1 MGGREAWEV
10 WREGMNEG
18 GNEGEGLKEGGSV
31 GGRRGRSVVG
41 REEGGRAEGR
51 AEGREGGRE
60 NMQSYIVL
68 KLSFCKNCQLEGL
81 FYHGFTHFTNL
92 SSIIS

>member
-10 WREGMNEG
+10 WREGMNMG

-41 REEGGRAEGR
+41 REEGGMAEGR

-60 NMQSYIVL
+60 GEYAIIHCSETFILQ
-68 KLSFCKNCQLEGL
+68 KLSTRRPFLSR
-81 FYHGFTHFTNL
+81 FYPFH
-92 SSIIS
+92 